1 MQPNI
6 QWKFNFG
13 ETIILL
19 ILDMF
24 IVYVTCRYVVVEFIV
39 SFQFSEILASYN
51 VCIKCSVRFV
61 SKILLL
67 VKENI
72 DLRESKIAHFLAHYM
87 PRNYVAK
94 L

>member
-13 ETIILL
+13 ETMILL
-19 ILDMF
+19 ILDML
-24 IVYVTCRYVVVEFIV
+24 YVTCRYVVVEFIV

-51 VCIKCSVRFV
+51 VCIKGSTTRFE
-61 SKILLL
+61 SKIVLL

-72 DLRESKIAHFLAHYM
+72 
-87 PRNYVAK
+87 AK
-94 L
+94 

>member
-6 QWKFNFG
+6 HWKFNFG

-39 SFQFSEILASYN
+39 SFQFSEILHGSNQKLYYWL
-51 VCIKCSVRFV
+51 K
-61 SKILLL
+61 KILL
-67 VKENI
+67 NR

>member
-51 VCIKCSVRFV
+51 VCIKGSTTRFE
-61 SKILLL
+61 SKIVLL

-72 DLRESKIAHFLAHYM
+72 
-87 PRNYVAK
+87 AK
-94 L
+94 